1 MSRQFLYLD
10 SVIRQRIQ
18 SSPRSGLAISAYIHP
33 KLTFKMYT
41 SPGRKETSEAWSYSL
56 LSMDSLL
63 SSLFFSM
70 RLYLGEMETWFVRS
84 RSRYFRLLSPWMH
97 YSFAMFFL
105 AYKNKKKKRRR
116 KRIGKERGQGC
127 LFVNRESV
135 ITAKM
140 CTGGDRW
147 AKFPSNYSLGSQ
159 FVLYHQPEKNFSCV
173 NREETTLFF
182 IGRWP
187 RWRAFV
193 YEPLCFLRS
202 SLFFSPLFCN
212 AKHPLIKSMEPQ
224 QAKWNCSLCHFIP
237 IILDFENLFLV
248 VMLFYRKPKAS

>member
-70 RLYLGEMETWFVRS
+70 RLYLGEMETWFLRS

-105 AYKNKKKKRRR
+105 AYKKKKKKRRR

-147 AKFPSNYSLGSQ
+147 AKFPSNYSLG
-159 FVLYHQPEKNFSCV
+159 
-173 NREETTLFF
+173 
-182 IGRWP
+182 
-187 RWRAFV
+187 
-193 YEPLCFLRS
+193 S

>member
-70 RLYLGEMETWFVRS
+70 RLYLGEMETWFLRS

-105 AYKNKKKKRRR
+105 AYKNKKKKEEEKESVRRGVR
-116 KRIGKERGQGC
+116 VVSSWTENRWLQPRCALVVIGEQNFLLIIRLVPSLSFTTNLKRIFRALIAKRQHSSSSDDGPGDALLFTS
-127 LFVNRESV
+127 LFVFYDPR
-135 ITAKM
+135 
-140 CTGGDRW
+140 CF
-147 AKFPSNYSLGSQ
+147 FPHY
-159 FVLYHQPEKNFSCV
+159 FVTRS
-173 NREETTLFF
+173 TL
-182 IGRWP
+182 
-187 RWRAFV
+187 
-193 YEPLCFLRS
+193 
-202 SLFFSPLFCN
+202 
-212 AKHPLIKSMEPQ
+212 
-224 QAKWNCSLCHFIP
+224 
-237 IILDFENLFLV
+237 
-248 VMLFYRKPKAS
+248 

>member
-1 MSRQFLYLD
+1 MDWQS
-10 SVIRQRIQ
+10 QRTYIQ
-18 SSPRSGLAISAYIHP
+18 SSLSKCTHRQEEKKPRKRDLILCCPWIHYCPLFSFLCAYISARWKHG
-33 KLTFKMYT
+33 
-41 SPGRKETSEAWSYSL
+41 SSGRDHVISA
-56 LSMDSLL
+56 
-63 SSLFFSM
+63 
-70 RLYLGEMETWFVRS
+70 
-84 RSRYFRLLSPWMH
+84 
-97 YSFAMFFL
+97 FFL
-105 AYKNKKKKRRR
+105 HGCIIPSRCFSLRTRIKKKKRRR